1 MGEVMDDLDLASIR
15 EQELRDAAL
24 EEQARRGAEREL
36 IPCMRC
42 HWCNEGIPP
51 GALFCRSDAGG
62 SCAAD
67 WQRDHD
73 ARKRNGG

>member
-1 MGEVMDDLDLASIR
+1 MVDDIDRASER
-15 EQELRDAAL
+15 EQNLREAAL
-24 EEQARRGAEREL
+24 EEQVRRGAEREL

-42 HWCNEGIPP
+42 YWCDEGVMP
-51 GALFCRSDAGG
+51 GALFCRPDAGG

-67 WQRDHD
+67 WQRDHE